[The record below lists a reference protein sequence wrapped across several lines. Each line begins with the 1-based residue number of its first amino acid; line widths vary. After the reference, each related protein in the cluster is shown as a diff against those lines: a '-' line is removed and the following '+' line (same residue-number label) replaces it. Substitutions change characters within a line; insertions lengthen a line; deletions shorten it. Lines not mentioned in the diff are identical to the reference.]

1 MSVIVPA
8 WNEGENLRRLVPALV
23 RLKELHEV
31 IVVEA
36 APDRVL
42 WGTDFP
48 HPNATHEA
56 DEADL
61 VDLVPQFAPDA
72 LAQKRL
78 LVDNPARLYGFR
90 S

>member
-1 MSVIVPA
+1 MPPYTAAVPIA
-8 WNEGENLRRLVPALV
+8 HAL
-23 RLKELHEV
+23 
-31 IVVEA
+31 VEA

-61 VDLVPQFAPDA
+61 VDLIPQIAPQA

-78 LVDNPARLYGFR
+78 LVDNPARLYGFA
-90 S
+90 